1 MQNMQQIQEIAEQA
15 KAQPNPPQ
23 DDLKDMIEDLAQS
36 QEENM
41 QALKRDVMLGVAK
54 AIASPAV
61 SQSLAREVKDEITR
75 VDSRLSAVE
84 EHLQQTR
91 DTIGEQ
97 AQRMKVTL
105 TLQEEVREASM
116 EHLMDQQHEL
126 S

>member
-1 MQNMQQIQEIAEQA
+1 
-15 KAQPNPPQ
+15 
-23 DDLKDMIEDLAQS
+23 MILA
-36 QEENM
+36 
-41 QALKRDVMLGVAK
+41 LAK
-54 AIASPAV
+54 AIASPLV

>member
-1 MQNMQQIQEIAEQA
+1 
-15 KAQPNPPQ
+15 
-23 DDLKDMIEDLAQS
+23 MIEDLAQS

-91 DTIGEQ
+91 DTIGVQ

>member
-1 MQNMQQIQEIAEQA
+1 
-15 KAQPNPPQ
+15 
-23 DDLKDMIEDLAQS
+23 MIEDLAQS

>member
-1 MQNMQQIQEIAEQA
+1 MQAS
-15 KAQPNPPQ
+15 PPQ
-23 DDLKDMIEDLAQS
+23 PDYKEMIEELAQA
-36 QEENM
+36 QEESM

-61 SQSLAREVKDEITR
+61 SSSLAREVKDEISR

-91 DTIGEQ
+91 EAIGEQ
-97 AQRMKVTL
+97 TQQMKVTL

-116 EHLMDQQHEL
+116 EHLMD
-126 S
+126 